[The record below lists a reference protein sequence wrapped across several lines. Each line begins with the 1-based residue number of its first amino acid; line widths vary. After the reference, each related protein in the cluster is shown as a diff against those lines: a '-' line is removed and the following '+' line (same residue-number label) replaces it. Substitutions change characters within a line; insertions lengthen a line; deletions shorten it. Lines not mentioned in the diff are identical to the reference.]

1 MQDERVLLVRVV
13 ELVADRGDVRLFDLR
28 RPDGGDLPPFS
39 AGAHIDVHAGAD
51 LIRQYSLLND
61 PQERHRYVVAIALE
75 PESRGG
81 SRHFHEAV
89 KQGDMLTISA
99 PRCHF
104 ALEETAPH
112 SVLIAGGIGITPIWC
127 MAQRLRHLGRSFELH
142 YAVKARAAAPLIER
156 IEAMPASDVARIATY
171 FSRDSGGSRPD
182 IAAILRDVAPGTH
195 VYCCGPGA
203 LTDAFRSAAARLPTN
218 TVHLEQFT
226 AIAAVADEGG
236 FTIEL
241 AKAGRTIEVKSGQ
254 TILDA
259 IRDAGLRTTSSCRE
273 GICGSCETVVL
284 SGSPDHRDAVLTDAE
299 KAEGNTMMICC
310 SGSLT
315 PKLVLDL

>member
-1 MQDERVLLVRVV
+1 MVVRVA
-13 ELVADRGDVRLFDLR
+13 EMIDDRGDVRLFDLR
-28 RPDGGDLPPFS
+28 PLDDTELPAFS
-39 AGAHIDVHAGAD
+39 AGAHIDVHVGPD

-61 PQERHRYVVAIALE
+61 PQERHRYVIAIALE

-81 SRHFHEAV
+81 SRHLHAAV
-89 KQGDMLTISA
+89 AQGDTLVISA

-104 ALEETAPH
+104 ALDEAAPH
-112 SVLIAGGIGITPIWC
+112 SVLIAGGIGITPIWS
-127 MAQRLRHLGRSFELH
+127 MAQRLKALGRSFELH
-142 YAVKARAAAPLIER
+142 YAVRARDAAPLLDP
-156 IEAMPASDVARIATY
+156 IEAMPASTIARIATY
-171 FSRDSGGSRPD
+171 FSRDPGGSRPD
-182 IAAILRDVAPGTH
+182 VAAILRAIAPGTH

-203 LTDAFRSAAARLPTN
+203 LMDAFRAAAAHLPPE

-226 AIAAVADEGG
+226 AVASIADEGG
-236 FTIEL
+236 FTVEL
-241 AKAGRTIEVKSGQ
+241 AKAGRTIEVLPGQ

-259 IRDAGLRTTSSCRE
+259 IREAGLRTTSSCRE

-310 SGSLT
+310 SGSLS
-315 PKLVLDL
+315 PKLVLDI

>member
-1 MQDERVLLVRVV
+1 MQIETSFPVRIAALS
-13 ELVADRGDVRLFDLR
+13 EDGAGVRIFDLR
-28 RPDGGDLPPFS
+28 PLDDAPLPRFQP
-39 AGAHIDVHAGAD
+39 GAHIDIHAGPD

-61 PQERHRYVVAIALE
+61 PEERHRYVVAIALE
-75 PESRGG
+75 AESRGG

-89 KQGDMLTISA
+89 AEGDVLTISA

-104 ALEETAPH
+104 ALKEDAPH

-127 MAQRLRHLGRSFELH
+127 MAQCLHRLGRSFELH
-142 YAVKARAAAPLIER
+142 YAARERSAAALVDR
-156 IEAMPASDVARIATY
+156 IEAMPASAVARIATY
-171 FSRDSGGSRPD
+171 FSRDPGGQRAD
-182 IAAILRDVAPGTH
+182 VEAILRDVARGTH

-203 LTDAFRSAAARLPTN
+203 LMDAFRAAAAHLPPD

-226 AIAAVADEGG
+226 AAAPVADEGG

-241 AKAGRTIEVKSGQ
+241 AKTGRTIEVLPGQ

-284 SGSPDHRDAVLTDAE
+284 SGTPDHRDAVLTDAE

-310 SGSLT
+310 SGSRT